1 MSNKYVIIPAAGI
14 GTRMQLD
21 IPKQYYK
28 LSNGRTILDNTL
40 AKFIDNPLFDKIFVA
55 IAANDNF
62 WSDSLYYNHDKI
74 VVCSGGA
81 TRFNSV
87 YNALKAI
94 DERKNDDWVFV
105 HDAAR
110 PCVNI
115 DSIIDLYQQTKL
127 SHSQAGILAVR
138 AFETVKQVTIK
149 NIIIKTLDR
158 NNIWLAQTPQLS
170 RLGQLEKAF
179 DFCYLNNLVNKVT
192 DEASA
197 LEIFGINPIA
207 VKCSKKNIKITTK
220 DDLEYANW
228 QLS

>member
-28 LSNGRTILDNTL
+28 LNNGKTILDNTL
-40 AKFIDNPLFDKIFVA
+40 VKFIDNPLFDKIFVA
-55 IAANDNF
+55 IAASDNF
-62 WSDSLYYNHDKI
+62 WNNSLYYNHDKI
-74 VVCSGGA
+74 VVCNGGE

-87 YNALKAI
+87 YNALNVI

-110 PCVNI
+110 PCVSI
-115 DSIIDLYQQTKL
+115 DSIIDLYEQTKS

-138 AFETVKQVTIK
+138 AYETVKQVTK
-149 NIIIKTLDR
+149 NIVVKTLARD
-158 NNIWLAQTPQLS
+158 NIWLAQTPQLS

-179 DFCYLNNLVNKVT
+179 DFCYSNNLVAKVT

-197 LEIFGINPIA
+197 LEMFGINPI
-207 VKCSKKNIKITTK
+207 VV
-220 DDLEYANW
+220 E
-228 QLS
+228 LSLIHI

>member
-28 LSNGRTILDNTL
+28 LNNGKTILDNTL
-40 AKFIDNPLFDKIFVA
+40 VKFIDNPLFDKIFVA
-55 IAANDNF
+55 IAASDNF
-62 WSDSLYYNHDKI
+62 WNNSLYYNHDKI
-74 VVCSGGA
+74 VVCNGGE

-87 YNALKAI
+87 YNALKVI

-110 PCVNI
+110 PCVSI
-115 DSIIDLYQQTKL
+115 DSIIDLYEQTKS

-138 AFETVKQVTIK
+138 AYETVKQVTK
-149 NIIIKTLDR
+149 NIVVKTLAR

-179 DFCYLNNLVNKVT
+179 DFCYSNNLVAKVT

-197 LEIFGINPIA
+197 LEMFGINPI
-207 VKCSKKNIKITTK
+207 VVECSKKNIKITTK

-228 QLS
+228 QLG

>member
-28 LSNGRTILDNTL
+28 LNNGKTILDNTL
-40 AKFIDNPLFDKIFVA
+40 VKFIDNPLFDKIFVA
-55 IAANDNF
+55 IAASDNF
-62 WSDSLYYNHDKI
+62 WNNSLYYNHDKI
-74 VVCSGGA
+74 VVCNGGE

-87 YNALKAI
+87 YNALNVI

-110 PCVNI
+110 PCVSI
-115 DSIIDLYQQTKL
+115 DSIIDLYEQTKS

-138 AFETVKQVTIK
+138 AYETVKQVTK
-149 NIIIKTLDR
+149 NIVVKTLARD
-158 NNIWLAQTPQLS
+158 NIWLAQTPQLS

-179 DFCYLNNLVNKVT
+179 DFCYSNNLVAKVT

-197 LEIFGINPIA
+197 LEMFGINPI
-207 VKCSKKNIKITTK
+207 VVECSKKI
-220 DDLEYANW
+220 LRL
-228 QLS
+228 QLKMI